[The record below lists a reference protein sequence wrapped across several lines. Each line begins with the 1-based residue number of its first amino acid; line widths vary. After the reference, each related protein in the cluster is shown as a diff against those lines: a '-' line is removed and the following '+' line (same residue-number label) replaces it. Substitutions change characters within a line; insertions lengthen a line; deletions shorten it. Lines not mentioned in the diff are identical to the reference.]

1 MKQSFIKLV
10 YAELQNII
18 NMKNSKQQQKKETQL
33 IDYFKIVESN
43 ILYTFQK
50 IKQGYE
56 RD

>member
-18 NMKNSKQQQKKETQL
+18 NMKSSKQQQKKETQL